1 MKRNAK
7 LRALCFFLSLLFLLG
22 VWCPTAFAEAPPAPD
37 TGAAQGVYFYH
48 VESNSAVLTRNE
60 DALLPAASTVKVL
73 SGLLFCEAL
82 GTRLQET
89 VVITREMVSGV
100 TGRTLGLAEG
110 DPLRTEELLY
120 AAICGSYNDAYKALA
135 CHTSGNVESFVA
147 RMNARAKEL
156 GAQKSVFTDP
166 IGTADTS
173 LTTPKELALIA
184 RAAYENSLY
193 MQICGTARYT
203 ISSLGKPITNRNEM
217 IAATTT
223 NKHYNSKC
231 NGMSAG
237 GTAQGGD
244 CVVASATN
252 GKESYLC
259 IILGCKESEDAASN
273 LAYILANGL
282 IEWVYRAYTYMEII
296 TPETVICTV
305 PVTVS
310 DMTTEIEIKTDQ
322 SLSYYLPLSVDP
334 EKDLVYSIRLTQTS
348 LEAPVEE
355 NTFVGYV
362 AILYNGELI
371 GTLPLYTAASAER
384 SSFVSSLKAI
394 QDATRDRK
402 FVAGAIFFAVTLVG
416 WITTEAILTRRRRHR
431 WDKYFSNKID
441 TTKRM
446 K

>member
-22 VWCPTAFAEAPPAPD
+22 VWCPTASAEAPPAPD

-73 SGLLFCEAL
+73 SGLLFCESL
-82 GTRLQET
+82 GSRLQET

-110 DPLRTEELLY
+110 DRLRTEELLY

-173 LTTPKELALIA
+173 LTTPRELALIA
-184 RAAYENSLY
+184 RAAYGNSLY

-237 GTAQGGD
+237 GTVQGGD

-273 LAYILANGL
+273 LAYILANSL

-296 TPETVICTV
+296 TPETVICTI

-310 DMTTEIEIKTDQ
+310 DMTTEIVVKTDQ

-348 LEAPVEE
+348 LEAPVSE

-362 AILYNGELI
+362 AILYNGELL

-402 FVAGAIFFAVTLVG
+402 FVAGAIFFAMTLVG